1 VPVDILL
8 ESRLINLIY
17 VFALAVVIWAV
28 ASSGIPSMIRLFG
41 FQSFLLACG
50 TALIAR
56 VANEPHMFY
65 ASLFTIVFKVILI
78 PLVLTYIMNRLKIKK
93 EIEDYI
99 NIPSSLIVCSILTII
114 AYAVTL
120 RVIQAKAT
128 FNVAGVFAVAVA
140 IMLIGFFI
148 MVNRKKTLT
157 QIIGLMFVENGV
169 FLAAVAMTYGM
180 PLLVEFGIFFDVFV
194 AILIMG
200 VMLFKIWDTLSDM
213 DYKENL

>member
-1 VPVDILL
+1 VPVDVLL
-8 ESRLINLIY
+8 ETRLINLIY
-17 VFALAVVIWAV
+17 VFALAAVIWAV

-41 FQSFLLACG
+41 LQSFLLACG
-50 TALIAR
+50 TVLIAR
-56 VANEPHMFY
+56 VAGEPHLY
-65 ASLFTIVFKVILI
+65 GAALFTIVFKVVLI
-78 PLVLTYIMNRLKIKK
+78 PLVLTYIMNRLKIRK

-99 NIPSSLIVCSILTII
+99 NIPSSLILCSILTII
-114 AYAVTL
+114 AYVVTL
-120 RVIQAKAT
+120 RVIHVRAT
-128 FNVAGVFAVAVA
+128 FNVAGVFAVAIA

-200 VMLFKIWDTLSDM
+200 IMLFKIWDTLSDM

>member
-1 VPVDILL
+1 VSADILL
-8 ESRLINLIY
+8 ETRLIDLIY
-17 VFALAVVIWAV
+17 VLALAAVLWAV

-56 VANEPHMFY
+56 VANEPHLLG
-65 ASLFTIVFKVILI
+65 AALFTIVFKVFLI
-78 PLVLTYIMNRLKIKK
+78 PLVLTYVMNRLKIRK

-99 NIPSSLIVCSILTII
+99 NIPSSLILCSLLTIV

-120 RVIQAKAT
+120 RVIQTRAP
-128 FNVAGVFAVAVA
+128 FNVAGVFAVALA

-157 QIIGLMFVENGV
+157 QILGLMFVENGV

-194 AILIMG
+194 ATLIMG
-200 VMLFKIWDTLSDM
+200 IMLFKIWDTLSDM

>member
-1 VPVDILL
+1 MSADLL
-8 ESRLINLIY
+8 FETRLIDLIY
-17 VFALAVVIWAV
+17 VLALAAVLWAV
-28 ASSGIPSMIRLFG
+28 ASSGLPSMIRLFG
-41 FQSFLLACG
+41 LQSFLLACG
-50 TALIAR
+50 TVLIGS
-56 VANEPHMFY
+56 VAAAPHLY
-65 ASLFTIVFKVILI
+65 AAALFTIVFKVFLI
-78 PLVLTYIMNRLKIKK
+78 PLVLTYVMNRLKIRK

-99 NIPSSLIVCSILTII
+99 NIPSSLVLCALLAIV

-120 RVIQAKAT
+120 RVIQARAP
-128 FNVAGVFAVAVA
+128 FNVAGVFAVALA

-194 AILIMG
+194 ATLIMG
-200 VMLFKIWDTLSDM
+200 IMLFKIWDTLSDM

>member
-1 VPVDILL
+1 MPVDVLL

-28 ASSGIPSMIRLFG
+28 TSSGLPSMIRLFG
-41 FQSFLLACG
+41 LQSFLLACG

-56 VANEPHMFY
+56 VANEPHMLY

-78 PLVLTYIMNRLKIKK
+78 PLVLTYIMNRLKIRK

-99 NIPSSLIVCSILTII
+99 NIPSSLILCSVLTII

-120 RVIQAKAT
+120 RVIHVQAP
-128 FNVAGVFAVAVA
+128 FNVASVFAVALA

-200 VMLFKIWDTLSDM
+200 IMLFKIWDTLSDM

>member
-1 VPVDILL
+1 
-8 ESRLINLIY
+8 
-17 VFALAVVIWAV
+17 
-28 ASSGIPSMIRLFG
+28 
-41 FQSFLLACG
+41 
-50 TALIAR
+50 
-56 VANEPHMFY
+56 MFY

-78 PLVLTYIMNRLKIKK
+78 PLVLTYIMNRLKIRK
-93 EIEDYI
+93 EIEDFI
-99 NIPSSLIVCSILTII
+99 NIPSALIVCSILTII

-200 VMLFKIWDTLSDM
+200 IMLFKIWDTLSDM